1 MMTQILLISFGAVLG
16 ALSRWQL
23 GVWLNP
29 LISQFAFG
37 TLMANVIGCFLIG
50 IALGLNLQESSKLL
64 LITGFLGSFT
74 TFSAFSAEIGEKL
87 LQEKWLNAMGIF
99 LLHNIVGIMAT
110 VIGVILI
117 KSMTS
122 GRI

>member
-1 MMTQILLISFGAVLG
+1 MTQILLISFGAVLG

-37 TLMANVIGCFLIG
+37 TLLANMIGCFLIG

-74 TFSAFSAEIGEKL
+74 TFSAFSAEIGRK
-87 LQEKWLNAMGIF
+87 
-99 LLHNIVGIMAT
+99 T
-110 VIGVILI
+110 
-117 KSMTS
+117 TS
-122 GRI
+122 RKVVECSGDFSIA

>member
-1 MMTQILLISFGAVLG
+1 MTQILLISFGAVLG
-16 ALSRWQL
+16 ALTRWQV
-23 GVWLNP
+23 GIWLNP

-37 TLMANVIGCFLIG
+37 TLMANVLGCFLIG

>member
-1 MMTQILLISFGAVLG
+1 MTQILLISFGAVLG

-37 TLMANVIGCFLIG
+37 TLMANVLGCFLIG

>member
-1 MMTQILLISFGAVLG
+1 MTQILLISFGAVLG

-37 TLMANVIGCFLIG
+37 TLMANVLGCFLIG

-87 LQEKWLNAMGIF
+87 LQEKWLNAVGIF
-99 LLHNIVGIMAT
+99 LLHNIVGIIAT
-110 VIGVILI
+110 VVGVLLI
-117 KSMTS
+117 KILTS
-122 GRI
+122 GKI

>member
-1 MMTQILLISFGAVLG
+1 MTQILLISFGAVLG

-37 TLMANVIGCFLIG
+37 TLMANVLGCFLIG

-87 LQEKWLNAMGIF
+87 LQEKWLNAIGVF

-110 VIGVILI
+110 VVGVILI

>member
-1 MMTQILLISFGAVLG
+1 MTQILLISFGAVLG

-37 TLMANVIGCFLIG
+37 TLLANVLGCFLIG

>member
-1 MMTQILLISFGAVLG
+1 MTQILLISFGAILG

-23 GVWLNP
+23 GIWLNP

-37 TLMANVIGCFLIG
+37 TLMANVLGCFLIG

-74 TFSAFSAEIGEKL
+74 TFSAFSAEISEKL

-99 LLHNIVGIMAT
+99 LLHNIVGIIAT
-110 VIGVILI
+110 VVGVLLI
-117 KSMTS
+117 KIFTS
-122 GRI
+122 GKI

>member
-1 MMTQILLISFGAVLG
+1 MMTQVLLISFGAVLG

-64 LITGFLGSFT
+64 LITGFLGCFT

-87 LQEKWLNAMGIF
+87 LQEKWLNAVGIF

-117 KSMTS
+117 KSITS

>member
-1 MMTQILLISFGAVLG
+1 MTQILLISFGAVLG

-37 TLMANVIGCFLIG
+37 TLMANVLGCFLIG

-87 LQEKWLNAMGIF
+87 LQEKWLNAVGIF

>member
-1 MMTQILLISFGAVLG
+1 MTQILLISFGAVLG

-23 GVWLNP
+23 GIWLNP

-74 TFSAFSAEIGEKL
+74 TFSAFSAEISEKL
-87 LQEKWLNAMGIF
+87 LQEKWLNAIGVF
-99 LLHNIVGIMAT
+99 LLHNIVGIIAT
-110 VIGVILI
+110 MVGVLLI
-117 KSMTS
+117 KIISS
-122 GRI
+122 GKI

>member
-16 ALSRWQL
+16 ALTRWQL
-23 GVWLNP
+23 GIWLNP

-87 LQEKWLNAMGIF
+87 LQEKWWNAIGVF

>member
-1 MMTQILLISFGAVLG
+1 MTQILLISFGAVLG

-23 GVWLNP
+23 GIWLNP

-37 TLMANVIGCFLIG
+37 TLLANMIGCFLIG

-74 TFSAFSAEIGEKL
+74 TFSAFSAEISEKL
-87 LQEKWLNAMGIF
+87 LQEKWLNAIGVF

>member
-1 MMTQILLISFGAVLG
+1 MTQILLISFGAVLG
-16 ALSRWQL
+16 GLSRWQL

-37 TLMANVIGCFLIG
+37 TLMANVLGCFLIG

>member
-1 MMTQILLISFGAVLG
+1 MTQILLISFGAVLG

-37 TLMANVIGCFLIG
+37 TLMANVLGCFLIG

-87 LQEKWLNAMGIF
+87 LQEKWLNAVGIF
-99 LLHNIVGIMAT
+99 LLHNIVGIIAT

>member
-1 MMTQILLISFGAVLG
+1 MKQILLISFGAVLG

-37 TLMANVIGCFLIG
+37 TLLANVLGCFLIG

-87 LQEKWLNAMGIF
+87 LQEKWLNVVGIF

>member
-37 TLMANVIGCFLIG
+37 TLLANVLGCFLIG

-87 LQEKWLNAMGIF
+87 LQEKWLNAVGIF

>member
-1 MMTQILLISFGAVLG
+1 MTQILLVSFGAVLG

-37 TLMANVIGCFLIG
+37 TLMANVLGCFLIG

-87 LQEKWLNAMGIF
+87 LQEKWLNAVGIF

>member
-1 MMTQILLISFGAVLG
+1 MTQILLISFGAILG
-16 ALSRWQL
+16 AISRWQL

-37 TLMANVIGCFLIG
+37 TLMANVLGCFLIG

-64 LITGFLGSFT
+64 FITGFLGSFT

-87 LQEKWLNAMGIF
+87 LQEKWLNAIGIF
-99 LLHNIVGIMAT
+99 LLHNIVGIIAT
-110 VIGVILI
+110 MVGVLLI
-117 KSMTS
+117 KIISS
-122 GRI
+122 GKI

>member
-1 MMTQILLISFGAVLG
+1 MTQILLISFGAVLG

-23 GVWLNP
+23 GIWLNP

-37 TLMANVIGCFLIG
+37 TLLANVLGCFLIG

-74 TFSAFSAEIGEKL
+74 TFSAFSAEISEKL

-99 LLHNIVGIMAT
+99 LLHNIVGIIAT

-117 KSMTS
+117 KSITS

>member
-1 MMTQILLISFGAVLG
+1 MTQILLISFGAVLG

-37 TLMANVIGCFLIG
+37 TLLANVLGCFLIG

-87 LQEKWLNAMGIF
+87 LQEKWLNAIGVF

>member
-1 MMTQILLISFGAVLG
+1 MTQILLISFGAVLG
-16 ALSRWQL
+16 ALTRWQV
-23 GVWLNP
+23 GIWLNP

-50 IALGLNLQESSKLL
+50 IALGLNLEESSKLL

-87 LQEKWLNAMGIF
+87 LQEKWLNAIGVF

>member
-37 TLMANVIGCFLIG
+37 TLMANVLGCFLIG

-87 LQEKWLNAMGIF
+87 LQEKWLNAVGIF

>member
-37 TLMANVIGCFLIG
+37 TLMANVLGCFLIG

-64 LITGFLGSFT
+64 FITGFLGSFT

-87 LQEKWLNAMGIF
+87 LQEKWLNAVGIF
-99 LLHNIVGIMAT
+99 LLHNIVGIIAT
-110 VIGVILI
+110 VVGVLLI
-117 KSMTS
+117 KILAS
-122 GRI
+122 GKI

>member
-1 MMTQILLISFGAVLG
+1 MTQILLISFGAVLG
-16 ALSRWQL
+16 AISRWQL

-29 LISQFAFG
+29 LVSQFAFG
-37 TLMANVIGCFLIG
+37 TLMTNVLGCFLIG

-87 LQEKWLNAMGIF
+87 LQEKWLNAVGIF
-99 LLHNIVGIMAT
+99 LLHNIVGIIAT
-110 VIGVILI
+110 VVGVLLI
-117 KSMTS
+117 KILTS
-122 GRI
+122 GKI

>member
-1 MMTQILLISFGAVLG
+1 MTQILLISFGAILG
-16 ALSRWQL
+16 AISRWQL

-50 IALGLNLQESSKLL
+50 IALGLNLEESSKLL

-87 LQEKWLNAMGIF
+87 LQEKWLNAIGIF
-99 LLHNIVGIMAT
+99 LLHNIVGIIAT
-110 VIGVILI
+110 MVGVLLI
-117 KSMTS
+117 KIISS
-122 GRI
+122 GKI

>member
-37 TLMANVIGCFLIG
+37 TLLANVLGCFLIG

-87 LQEKWLNAMGIF
+87 LQEKWLNAIGVF

>member
-1 MMTQILLISFGAVLG
+1 MKQILLISFGAVLG

-37 TLMANVIGCFLIG
+37 TLLANVLGCFLIG

-87 LQEKWLNAMGIF
+87 LQEKWLNAIGVF

>member
-1 MMTQILLISFGAVLG
+1 MTQILLISFGAVLG
-16 ALSRWQL
+16 ALTRWQL
-23 GVWLNP
+23 GIWLNP

-37 TLMANVIGCFLIG
+37 TLLANVLGCFLIG

-87 LQEKWLNAMGIF
+87 LQEKWLNAIGVF

>member
-1 MMTQILLISFGAVLG
+1 MTQILLISFGAILG
-16 ALSRWQL
+16 AISRWQL

-29 LISQFAFG
+29 LVSQFAFG
-37 TLMANVIGCFLIG
+37 TLMANVLGCFLIG

-87 LQEKWLNAMGIF
+87 LQEKWLNAVGIF
-99 LLHNIVGIMAT
+99 LLHNIVGIIAT
-110 VIGVILI
+110 VVGVLLI
-117 KSMTS
+117 KILTS
-122 GRI
+122 GKI

>member
-1 MMTQILLISFGAVLG
+1 MTQILLISFGAVLG

-23 GVWLNP
+23 GIWLNP
-29 LISQFAFG
+29 FISQFAFG

-87 LQEKWLNAMGIF
+87 LQEKWLNVVGIF

>member
-1 MMTQILLISFGAVLG
+1 MTQILLISFGAVLG

-50 IALGLNLQESSKLL
+50 IALGLNLEESSKLL

-87 LQEKWLNAMGIF
+87 LQEKWLNTIGVF

-117 KSMTS
+117 KLMTS

>member
-1 MMTQILLISFGAVLG
+1 MTQILLISFGAVLG

-23 GVWLNP
+23 GIWLNP

-37 TLMANVIGCFLIG
+37 TLMANVLGCFLIG

-87 LQEKWLNAMGIF
+87 LQEKWLNAIGIF
-99 LLHNIVGIMAT
+99 LLHNMVGILAT
-110 VIGVILI
+110 VVGVLLI
-117 KSMTS
+117 KVVTS
-122 GRI
+122 GKI

>member
-1 MMTQILLISFGAVLG
+1 MKQILLISFGAVLG

-37 TLMANVIGCFLIG
+37 TLMANVLGCFLIG

-87 LQEKWLNAMGIF
+87 LQEKWLNAIGVF

>member
-1 MMTQILLISFGAVLG
+1 MTQILLISFGAVLG

-50 IALGLNLQESSKLL
+50 IALGLNLEESSKLL

-87 LQEKWLNAMGIF
+87 LQEKWLNAIGVF

>member
-1 MMTQILLISFGAVLG
+1 MMTQILLISFGAILG

-23 GVWLNP
+23 GIWLNP

-37 TLMANVIGCFLIG
+37 TLMANVLGCFLIG

-74 TFSAFSAEIGEKL
+74 TFSAFSAEISEKL

-99 LLHNIVGIMAT
+99 LLHNIVGIIAT
-110 VIGVILI
+110 VVGVLLI
-117 KSMTS
+117 KIFTS
-122 GRI
+122 GKI